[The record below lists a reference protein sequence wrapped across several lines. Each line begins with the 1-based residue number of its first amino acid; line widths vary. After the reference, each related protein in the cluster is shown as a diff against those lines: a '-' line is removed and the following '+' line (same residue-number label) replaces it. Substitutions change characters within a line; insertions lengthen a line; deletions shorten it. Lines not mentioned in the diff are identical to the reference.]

1 MKAKLAEAEGR
12 LLCSKCQGDML
23 PNKDGVYEFETFR
36 PGYSG
41 TVHSYLYS
49 LVVTVFV
56 IFIYWFLLHF
66 TRWLGATSFFSFLL
80 SFTSCYFYTLLYFHS
95 LLLLVEIRYF
105 YSLVT
110 IGYFYHLFVTSIY
123 LFLSNFV
130 HCYFYHC
137 YFYVCYFQSEMV
149 TFIHCLL
156 VRFNICY
163 FSSFI
168 VIFI

>member
-66 TRWLGATSFFSFLL
+66 TRCYFPLFIFTFIHKLLLLYSVIFSFIVTF
-80 SFTSCYFYTLLYFHS
+80 SRNS
-95 LLLLVEIRYF
+95 LLLFISYYLLLL
-105 YSLVT
+105 SL
-110 IGYFYHLFVTSIY
+110 
-123 LFLSNFV
+123 
-130 HCYFYHC
+130 
-137 YFYVCYFQSEMV
+137 VCYFHL
-149 TFIHCLL
+149 FIL
-156 VRFNICY
+156 I
-163 FSSFI
+163 
-168 VIFI
+168 